1 MKSSSSIIGKI
12 KKIINHDILDDTNPL
27 PTLPFRTMEIGD
39 TLRKKSGNIWIFK
52 DNNVEFKNFY
62 RNPEIFIEFL
72 KDTEQIQG
80 SFWDLYKD
88 EISVSPNK
96 QNFIFSEIATNEF
109 NISKWINST
118 LPFEQQTNEI

>member
-62 RNPEIFIEFL
+62 RSPEIL
-72 KDTEQIQG
+72 
-80 SFWDLYKD
+80 
-88 EISVSPNK
+88 
-96 QNFIFSEIATNEF
+96 
-109 NISKWINST
+109 
-118 LPFEQQTNEI
+118 